1 MARVSSIV
9 HSLREFT
16 GGQHQFDVDAP
27 SVRALLAAMDARF
40 PGFEEHVRTTMIV
53 AVDGEL
59 HPDAWDMPLRP
70 DSEVV
75 FVPLIGGG

>member
-1 MARVSSIV
+1 V

-27 SVRALLAAMDARF
+27 TVRALLTTLDARF
-40 PGFEEHVRTTMIV
+40 PGFEEHVLTTMVV

-59 HPDAWDMPLRP
+59 QPGIWDLPLAP